1 MVKNGSGKLS
11 QWAKIKI
18 VCKVVRGKLQKAHT
32 MGYLT
37 VPGQEVNKQ
46 SGRGLSRLSSSCP
59 SLNVDGEEGDDDD
72 SPTCKSPAGPS
83 PALAGTSSSSSS
95 VVVCPH
101 GHGHAHGHACQGRR
115 GSGRLSSRS
124 DDGETTSPNTPNTP
138 ITSSSLDEHH
148 LCPDTPKIRVNDSTP
163 TGSEEFLDARK
174 SRGGTTDCHR
184 RRSWSGL
191 SDEEKKRARH
201 RSISLSSLDSDAEEA
216 FYDAEDSTNNHG
228 SDSVDGGCRHGVE
241 KQRSMSGSSS
251 PVTYGGSGGGGSSTH
266 SLNDVH
272 LQEKRSSG
280 PIEKPRLLAPRLTL
294 QKSVSTPSI
303 LAGVTTQPQQQ
314 QPQSSFPDEEDGSTK
329 RRKRGSIFFRKK
341 KDKIKKSSHQFVS
354 VCYSNSATCDVCSK
368 PMTNKPALRCE
379 TCQVCVHENSCKDQ
393 ISDCSKLKN
402 PKVIQKPGSAAGLTT
417 ATKSASL
424 GSYAISGTAG
434 STGPSAKSQPPAVSR
449 SKSSAAHSSSPTR
462 PTSVSSPSKVQSED
476 KEADLLPHDVPDA
489 NILEVNSASMESLD
503 DGNEEPS
510 LDDIDADPELRLLD
524 KEPELWVHTVEKE
537 VVDKLTEKQVKKQEH
552 IYELIITEKHHCR
565 MLKVMQK
572 VFAEGMARE
581 LNMQDSRIK
590 RIFPCLDELI
600 TIHCSF
606 LWRLRQRQRSN
617 KYIETIGDL
626 LVDQFLGDNAQGL
639 KDAYGQFCSQ
649 HQDAVSYYKDILK
662 TDRRFQAFIRQKS
675 NHPLMKKKG
684 IPECILFVT
693 HRVTKYPLML
703 EALMKYSKDQEEELS
718 TLKKALDL
726 VKDILVNINA
736 QVAEKE
742 REQRLLEIYHKI
754 DAKSSALYKEQ
765 KFKKSDFFSRSRKL
779 KFEGSAILS
788 QQKGKPILVQV
799 VVLSDLVFF
808 LLENNQKYYFFS
820 PDSKQAGVIPLDKLI
835 VREKAGEGSRAIY
848 LIYSKN
854 TAEMFE
860 FECQHPKD
868 KKIWLESIRE
878 AIDQCPDEEDMGDNS
893 SENSKLQEANSEKIR
908 EILGILQHKDKDLA
922 RICEDKM
929 NAVTELLELL
939 GNDEFPPT
947 PQYRA
952 LLDEHHL
959 DHNAA
964 RDLQINSLME
974 ALRLVS
980 GACGWGSNL
989 ARSVSSVGEHQSDA
1003 YVSPSLPK
1011 RAETFGGFDNP
1022 NKDASG
1028 HPQKQSGGKK
1038 KKDSRMSLTSTGT
1051 GESDIIESLK
1061 NRRPSGSTLAVRSS
1075 QDNLSIVSTLS
1086 GDSSSQQQHQAV
1098 AAKLIYWL
1106 QTSLVLSQHHL
1117 TQFDMLRSKLVV
1129 GGASVDGRF
1138 RHSQKLEELRNI
1150 QEQISHE
1157 RAQWMKERDAQE
1169 KWIAEKKIELQKKEE
1184 HLRSE
1189 QQDVQQQRELLYRKL
1204 EALKAQG
1211 IILSPTLTVLTT
1223 TPPTHAVHE
1232 EHLAGNVSGS
1242 AGDGGQMTQGSPHS
1256 SPTSTAAPTRPR
1268 TDHKHRNSTAS
1279 IANLIKRDS
1288 NQSLPT
1294 HLISAANQQKASI
1307 SVKQQLPMKLAKLG
1321 SSSST
1326 GSSSSSG
1333 GGGASS
1339 PNQDRLD
1346 HHRSHISPGASG
1358 GVQQMLPL
1366 KLSQGPNEGK
1376 GSRITVGYQRL
1387 ASPPP
1392 SLEPSPGPS
1401 HQRTGSSPATLQN
1414 GSSAV
1419 SPGAPAPTATTTAQG
1434 ARATRT
1440 NTYPKLTSK
1449 PSVPTT
1455 RANTT
1460 PEGSQEGSGVGSS
1473 TRPGQRIKDPDTN
1486 QDIIFF

>member
-1 MVKNGSGKLS
+1 MAQRKITRGTLRSTYE
-11 QWAKIKI
+11 KIK
-18 VCKVVRGKLQKAHT
+18 
-32 MGYLT
+32 
-37 VPGQEVNKQ
+37 
-46 SGRGLSRLSSSCP
+46 SR
-59 SLNVDGEEGDDDD
+59 
-72 SPTCKSPAGPS
+72 
-83 PALAGTSSSSSS
+83 
-95 VVVCPH
+95 
-101 GHGHAHGHACQGRR
+101 
-115 GSGRLSSRS
+115 
-124 DDGETTSPNTPNTP
+124 
-138 ITSSSLDEHH
+138 
-148 LCPDTPKIRVNDSTP
+148 
-163 TGSEEFLDARK
+163 
-174 SRGGTTDCHR
+174 
-184 RRSWSGL
+184 
-191 SDEEKKRARH
+191 
-201 RSISLSSLDSDAEEA
+201 
-216 FYDAEDSTNNHG
+216 
-228 SDSVDGGCRHGVE
+228 
-241 KQRSMSGSSS
+241 
-251 PVTYGGSGGGGSSTH
+251 
-266 SLNDVH
+266 SLND
-272 LQEKRSSG
+272 LSEIFLERPKARDGGAGEPRPEKGEWASPASSHEQAKEG
-280 PIEKPRLLAPRLTL
+280 RE
-294 QKSVSTPSI
+294 Q
-303 LAGVTTQPQQQ
+303 
-314 QPQSSFPDEEDGSTK
+314 
-329 RRKRGSIFFRKK
+329 RKESKRKK
-341 KDKIKKSSHQFVS
+341 KDRRTS
-354 VCYSNSATCDVCSK
+354 VDESRA
-368 PMTNKPALRCE
+368 MLEQEGERE
-379 TCQVCVHENSCKDQ
+379 
-393 ISDCSKLKN
+393 
-402 PKVIQKPGSAAGLTT
+402 PKEACRRTDAADG
-417 ATKSASL
+417 AARSEDL
-424 GSYAISGTAG
+424 GS
-434 STGPSAKSQPPAVSR
+434 
-449 SKSSAAHSSSPTR
+449 PT
-462 PTSVSSPSKVQSED
+462 QD
-476 KEADLLPHDVPDA
+476 D
-489 NILEVNSASMESLD
+489 ILEVNSASMESLD